1 MSDFYLKTPDITMLD
16 DIAAFRQEFLDNGD
30 RINGSSNLQDY
41 SNPKKWLDY
50 LEFEKRRSTDFKDFP
65 ESFQCVYV
73 NGDTGLIVGMIQYR
87 NDYVKKI
94 NKYLGNI
101 GYCVRP
107 RERRKG
113 HAKKML
119 SDMLIKCSEAGIKD
133 VSIICNVVNEGSRK
147 VILANGGIFKSIQKS
162 DVNGALMET
171 YQIKLS
177 D

>member
-1 MSDFYLKTPDITMLD
+1 
-16 DIAAFRQEFLDNGD
+16 
-30 RINGSSNLQDY
+30 
-41 SNPKKWLDY
+41 
-50 LEFEKRRSTDFKDFP
+50 
-65 ESFQCVYV
+65 
-73 NGDTGLIVGMIQYR
+73 
-87 NDYVKKI
+87 
-94 NKYLGNI
+94 
-101 GYCVRP
+101 
-107 RERRKG
+107 
-113 HAKKML
+113 ML